1 VWRNYFSK
9 EANITEAWE
18 SVDPGSTGGPKS
30 MKSEGKGGGASEG
43 VESEG
48 ECGVR
53 KSSAHLSVEGLSPE
67 GFLPAAD
74 SCFL

>member
-1 VWRNYFSK
+1 
-9 EANITEAWE
+9 
-18 SVDPGSTGGPKS
+18 

>member
-1 VWRNYFSK
+1 
-9 EANITEAWE
+9 
-18 SVDPGSTGGPKS
+18 
-30 MKSEGKGGGASEG
+30 MKSEGKGGGVLEG

-53 KSSAHLSVEGLSPE
+53 KSSIYLFVEGFSFE
-67 GFLPAAD
+67 GFLLVVD